1 MSIYKELNEVQLDL
15 EDLQEIPLT
24 QSEER
29 RILKHAKGQIY
40 PKKRNKKWLSIGLAA
55 AAVCLL
61 SLSLTM
67 EKGTIAGMPFIGESI
82 EKYLN
87 QNEPAEYTSYK
98 TAIGETAENE
108 LGRLTLNEVM
118 MDNQHLLLSAT
129 FEPADGVAFDYQTH
143 IQPTVKINGQDVTA
157 MTGGQSIE
165 LNTSM
170 FTIYNDIELNQ
181 AITTGEV
188 AIQISYDTWDFETTI
203 EQPWSFD
210 VKVSQKALLAKVTE
224 IEMNQDI
231 TLKNGEKITLQK
243 VVSTPI
249 STTVYYDLFRSESED
264 IHFDIETAEGAVV
277 AYRTQD
283 FNSNESGDTS
293 FIRFEG
299 LALGDADYFLVA
311 RSMEGEVLSDPIEI
325 R

>member
-1 MSIYKELNEVQLDL
+1 MSVYKELNEVKLDL

-29 RILKHAKGQIY
+29 RILTHTHGQIH
-40 PKKRNKKWLSIGLAA
+40 PKKQNKKWLSIGLAA
-55 AAVCLL
+55 VAVCLL
-61 SLSLTM
+61 SLSLNI
-67 EKGTIAGMPFIGESI
+67 EKGTIAGMPFIGEPI

-87 QNEPAEYTSYK
+87 QNAPADYTSYK

-143 IQPTVKINGQDVTA
+143 IQPTVKINGQDVTG

-181 AITTGEV
+181 VITTEELS
-188 AIQISYDTWDFETTI
+188 IQISYDTWNFEKTI
-203 EQPWSFD
+203 EQPWLFD
-210 VKVSQKALLAKVTE
+210 VKVSQKTLLAKVTE
-224 IEMNQDI
+224 FEMNQEI

-243 VVSTPI
+243 VVATPI
-249 STTVYYDLFRSESED
+249 STTVYYDLSQSESED
-264 IHFDIETAEGAVV
+264 IHFDIETAEGAVE
-277 AYRTQD
+277 AYRTQG
-283 FNSNESGDTS
+283 FNSNEPGDTS

-299 LALGDADYFLVA
+299 LAFGDADYFLVV
-311 RSMEGEVLSDPIEI
+311 RSMEGNVLSDPVAIK
-325 R
+325 